1 MPDYSFVAA
10 DARGALVKGVRFARS
25 EDELASLV
33 RSSGLHLLESREAGG
48 FTFLRVL
55 EQIQLGRVKRRDLI
69 DFSNNMGVMFRAG
82 VSLIAALEEI
92 RQDMENKRFQRVIS
106 EIILDIQAGETL
118 SDALAKRPR
127 VFPSLYTNV
136 VAIGENTG
144 SLDAVFF
151 DLSRHYK
158 RLDDLVKNVRKAMMY
173 PAFIMMALLLAGYVF
188 LAIVFPPLFQ
198 LMKDFNVKLPTVTV
212 VVMGVSTFLK
222 NNALLIVIVVAVLV
236 FLFILARRNK
246 RTRYYVDLVELNFPL
261 LKSVLIQL
269 RVAFFMRYLS
279 MLLSAGM
286 NILRALELATES
298 VNNLVIQ
305 RFLKASRDQV
315 IEGGFLSESLR
326 GVRYV
331 PNMVT
336 RMIAIGEQSGN
347 LPEQMEYVADYYNEE
362 LERRIALAL
371 ALMEPILLFALAG
384 VALALVMG
392 VLLPLYNL
400 VSDLSTQ
407 VGTGGAGGGP
417 GAPTGGGIE

>member
-1 MPDYSFVAA
+1 MPDYSFLAA
-10 DARGALVKGVRFARS
+10 DARGALVRGTRFANS
-25 EDELASLV
+25 EDELVSLV
-33 RSSGLHLLESREAGG
+33 RASGLHLLESREAGG
-48 FTFLRVL
+48 FTLFRSLK
-55 EQIQLGRVKRRDLI
+55 EMQFGGVKRRELI

-82 VSLIAALEEI
+82 VPLISALEEI
-92 RQDMENKRFQRVIS
+92 RQDLDNKRFQRILG
-106 EIILDIQAGETL
+106 EIVQDIQAGETL
-118 SDALAKRPR
+118 HDALAKRPR
-127 VFPSLYTNV
+127 VFPPLFTNV
-136 VAIGENTG
+136 VQIGENTG
-144 SLDAVFF
+144 SLDSVFF
-151 DLSRHYK
+151 DLARHYK

-173 PAFIMMALLLAGYVF
+173 PAFILLALLLAGYVF

-198 LMKDFNVKLPTVTV
+198 LMKDFNVPLPTITV
-212 VVMGVSTFLK
+212 VVMAVSSFLK
-222 NNALLIVIVVAVLV
+222 NNAPAIAIAVVLLI
-236 FLFILARRNK
+236 FLFIVARRNK
-246 RTRYYVDLVELNFPL
+246 TSRYYVDLLELNFPL

-286 NILRALELATES
+286 DILRALELATAS

-305 RFLKASRDQV
+305 RFLEASRQQI

-326 GVRYV
+326 GIRYI

-400 VSDLSTQ
+400 VSDLSTA
-407 VGTGGAGGGP
+407 VGTGG
-417 GAPTGGGIE
+417 GI

>member
-10 DARGALVKGVRFARS
+10 DARGALVKGLRFANS

-48 FTFLRVL
+48 FSLQRVL
-55 EQIQLGRVKRRDLI
+55 EQIQIGRVKRRDLI

-82 VSLIAALEEI
+82 VPLIAALEEI
-92 RQDMENKRFQRVIS
+92 RQDMEHKRFQRVIG
-106 EIILDIQAGETL
+106 EIIQDIQSGDSL
-118 SDALAKRPR
+118 HDAMAKRPR
-127 VFPSLYTNV
+127 VFPALYTNV

-144 SLDAVFF
+144 ALDAVFF
-151 DLSRHYK
+151 DLAKHFK

-173 PAFIMMALLLAGYVF
+173 PAFILTALLLAGYVF

-198 LMKDFNVKLPTVTV
+198 LMKDFNVPLPLVTV

-222 NNALLIVIVVAVLV
+222 NNAIFILIAVIVLVVLY
-236 FLFILARRNK
+236 ITARRYE

-261 LKSVLIQL
+261 LKTVIIQL

-305 RFLKASRDQV
+305 RFLKASREQV
-315 IEGGFLSESLR
+315 IEGGFLSDSLR
-326 GVRYV
+326 GIRYF

-336 RMIAIGEQSGN
+336 RMISIGEQSGN

-362 LERRIALAL
+362 LERRIAIAL
-371 ALMEPILLFALAG
+371 ALMEPLLLFALAG

-400 VSDLSTQ
+400 VSDLSTS
-407 VGTGGAGGGP
+407 VGTGGAEGP
-417 GAPTGGGIE
+417 SGGGIE